1 MKHNSEDEQT
11 LIKIQH
17 EWAEARLKRDS
28 SFPQRIEADDFTVV
42 WFNGTIVSKEEDL
55 KSYESTDM
63 VFTDFKI
70 DDLKVR
76 FYGDMADCGRPR
88 LDQSAHKNTGS
99 EREVR
104 VDGYIC
110 KATWRLDSRRI
121 ASHASSSKIINGDHH
136 IL

>member
-55 KSYESTDM
+55 KSYESTDT

-76 FYGDMADCGRPR
+76 FYGDMAIVVG
-88 LDQSAHKNTGS
+88 QGSIKAHTKTQDLSGKYVWTDTFVKQ
-99 EREVR
+99 R
-104 VDGYIC
+104 G
-110 KATWRLDSRRI
+110 AWTAA
-121 ASHASSSKIINGDHH
+121 ASQVTPVVQK
-136 IL
+136 

>member
-1 MKHNSEDEQT
+1 MKHNSEDEQA

-42 WFNGTIVSKEEDL
+42 WFNGTIVTKEEDL
-55 KSYESTDM
+55 KSYESTDT

-76 FYGDMADCGRPR
+76 FYGDMAIVVG
-88 LDQSAHKNTGS
+88 QGSIKAHTKTQDLSGKYVWTDTFVKQ
-99 EREVR
+99 RGAWTAV
-104 VDGYIC
+104 
-110 KATWRLDSRRI
+110 
-121 ASHASSSKIINGDHH
+121 ASQVTPVVQK
-136 IL
+136 

>member
-1 MKHNSEDEQT
+1 MKHNSEDEQA

-42 WFNGTIVSKEEDL
+42 WFNGTIISKEEDL
-55 KSYESTDM
+55 KSYESTDT

-76 FYGDMADCGRPR
+76 FYGDMAIVVG
-88 LDQSAHKNTGS
+88 QGSIKAHTKTQDLSGKYVWTDTFVKQ
-99 EREVR
+99 RGAWTAV
-104 VDGYIC
+104 
-110 KATWRLDSRRI
+110 
-121 ASHASSSKIINGDHH
+121 ASQVTPVVQK
-136 IL
+136 

>member
-42 WFNGTIVSKEEDL
+42 WFDGGIVNKEEDL
-55 KSYESTDM
+55 KSYESLDT

-76 FYGDMADCGRPR
+76 FYGDMAIVVG
-88 LDQSAHKNTGS
+88 QGSIKAHTKTQDLSGKYVWTDTFVKQ
-99 EREVR
+99 RGAWTAV
-104 VDGYIC
+104 
-110 KATWRLDSRRI
+110 
-121 ASHASSSKIINGDHH
+121 ASQVTTVVQK
-136 IL
+136 

>member
-1 MKHNSEDEQT
+1 MKHNSEDEQA

-55 KSYESTDM
+55 KSYESTDT

-76 FYGDMADCGRPR
+76 FYGDMAIVVG
-88 LDQSAHKNTGS
+88 QGSIKAHTKTQDLSGKYVWTDTFVKQ
-99 EREVR
+99 RGAWTAV
-104 VDGYIC
+104 
-110 KATWRLDSRRI
+110 
-121 ASHASSSKIINGDHH
+121 ASQVTPVVQK
-136 IL
+136 

>member
-55 KSYESTDM
+55 KSYESTDT

-70 DDLKVR
+70 DDLKMR
-76 FYGDMADCGRPR
+76 FYGDTAIVVG
-88 LDQSAHKNTGS
+88 QGSIKAHTKTQDLSGKYVWTDTFVKMRG
-99 EREVR
+99 EW
-104 VDGYIC
+104 
-110 KATWRLDSRRI
+110 KAV
-121 ASHASSSKIINGDHH
+121 ASQVTPVVQK
-136 IL
+136 

>member
-1 MKHNSEDEQT
+1 MKNKSEYEQA

-55 KSYESTDM
+55 KSYESTDT

-76 FYGDMADCGRPR
+76 FYGDMAIVVG
-88 LDQSAHKNTGS
+88 QGSIKAHTKTQDLSGKYVWTDTFVKQ
-99 EREVR
+99 RGAWTAV
-104 VDGYIC
+104 
-110 KATWRLDSRRI
+110 
-121 ASHASSSKIINGDHH
+121 ASQVTPVVQK
-136 IL
+136 

>member
-1 MKHNSEDEQT
+1 MKHNSEDEQA

-42 WFNGTIVSKEEDL
+42 WFNGTTVSKEEDL
-55 KSYESTDM
+55 KSYESTDT

-76 FYGDMADCGRPR
+76 FYGDMAIVVG
-88 LDQSAHKNTGS
+88 QGSIKAHTKTQDLSGKYVWTDTFVKQRGAWTAVGS
-99 EREVR
+99 QVTP
-104 VDGYIC
+104 VVQ
-110 KATWRLDSRRI
+110 K
-121 ASHASSSKIINGDHH
+121 
-136 IL
+136 

>member
-42 WFNGTIVSKEEDL
+42 WFDGGIVNKEEDL
-55 KSYESTDM
+55 KSYESDDV

-76 FYGDMADCGRPR
+76 FYGDMAIVVPR
-88 LDQSAHKNTGS
+88 LDQSAHKNTRS

-110 KATWRLDSRRI
+110 KATWRLDSRRV
-121 ASHASSSKIINGDHH
+121 ASDSSLGKIIADNYP
-136 IL
+136 